1 MLHAE
6 ATAEAKALGAC
17 GFPVNV
23 QLRVT
28 GTVWL
33 RCVSRDDG
41 MGQVCQEST
50 KNVLFPEGRGGAVWD
65 EVPMAAIWKMGRE
78 LRSEPGG

>member
-6 ATAEAKALGAC
+6 ATAEAKALEAC
-17 GFPVNV
+17 GFSVNV

-33 RCVSRDDG
+33 WCVSRDDG
-41 MGQVCQEST
+41 TGQVCQEST
-50 KNVLFPEGRGGAVWD
+50 KKESPEGRGGAVWD
-65 EVPMAAIWKMGRE
+65 EVPMAAIWKMGE
-78 LRSEPGG
+78 GIKK